1 MPKISL
7 ITLGCA
13 KNLVDSEV
21 MLGCLDSAGYQ
32 FTANLN
38 EADILIINTCGF
50 IQLARQEA
58 EHVIE
63 QGLKWKKKKSGRLLV
78 VVGCYVQRFSK
89 YLKVRYPQVDLWTGV
104 SSFDRIN
111 ELIRKNQDIPNHGTF
126 LLNHTTP
133 RVVTTGP
140 HWAYVKISEGCSH
153 GCSFCSIP
161 LIKGPYKS
169 RTIDSVVREVKNLAG
184 LGIKEINLISHDTT
198 YFGRDRKMSQGLIR
212 LIEKLLSVQ
221 GIEWIRILY
230 CYPEEIDEALLDLMT
245 EDKICRYLDLPFQ
258 HSSPAVLKKMG
269 RAMNGSRGLKLID
282 KIRKKVP
289 GVAIRTSLI
298 VGFPGEGKKE
308 FQELKDFVF
317 QARFEH
323 LGVFCYSS
331 ESGTR
336 AAELKDLITQIEKEK
351 RQREIML
358 IQQDISKKFY
368 ESFVGQELR
377 VLVDGS
383 DITITKPGLLAA
395 RAQFQAPEVDG
406 LVLIE
411 GWAKSRNRLR
421 PAFLKV
427 KIEEA
432 LTYDLVGKV
441 IND

>member
-21 MLGCLDSAGYQ
+21 MLGRLDSAGYQ
-32 FTANLN
+32 FTASLN

-50 IQLARQEA
+50 IQPARQEA
-58 EHVIE
+58 EQAIE

-104 SSFDRIN
+104 SSFDRID
-111 ELIRKNQDIPNHGTF
+111 ELIEKKQDILKQGAF

-140 HWAYVKISEGCSH
+140 HWTYVKISEGCSH
-153 GCSFCSIP
+153 RCSFCSIP
-161 LIKGPYKS
+161 LIKGSYKS
-169 RTIDSVVREVKNLAG
+169 RTINSVVQEVKNLAG
-184 LGIKEINLISHDTT
+184 LGIREINLVSHDTT
-198 YFGRDRKMSQGLIR
+198 YFGRDRRLTHGLIR
-212 LIEKLLSVQ
+212 LIERLLPIQ

-230 CYPEEIDEALLDLMT
+230 GYPEEIDGVLLDLMI

-258 HSSPAVLKKMG
+258 HASPAILKKMG
-269 RAMNGSRGLKLID
+269 RSMSGSRALKLID
-282 KIRKKVP
+282 RIRKKVP

-308 FQELKDFVF
+308 FQELEDFVF
-317 QARFEH
+317 RARFEH
-323 LGVFCYSS
+323 LGVFCYSP
-331 ESGTR
+331 EPGTR
-336 AAELKDLITQIEKEK
+336 ATILKDPIAQVEKEK
-351 RQREIML
+351 RRQELLL

-368 ESFVGQELR
+368 ESFAGQDLR
-377 VLVDGS
+377 VLVEGPDL
-383 DITITKPGLLAA
+383 TRPGLLAA

-406 LVLIE
+406 MTLIE
-411 GWAKSRNRLR
+411 GWSKAWNQLQ
-421 PAFLKV
+421 PAFLNI
-427 KIEEA
+427 KIERA

>member
-1 MPKISL
+1 
-7 ITLGCA
+7 
-13 KNLVDSEV
+13 
-21 MLGCLDSAGYQ
+21 
-32 FTANLN
+32 
-38 EADILIINTCGF
+38 
-50 IQLARQEA
+50 
-58 EHVIE
+58 
-63 QGLKWKKKKSGRLLV
+63 
-78 VVGCYVQRFSK
+78 
-89 YLKVRYPQVDLWTGV
+89 
-104 SSFDRIN
+104 
-111 ELIRKNQDIPNHGTF
+111 
-126 LLNHTTP
+126 
-133 RVVTTGP
+133 
-140 HWAYVKISEGCSH
+140 
-153 GCSFCSIP
+153 
-161 LIKGPYKS
+161 
-169 RTIDSVVREVKNLAG
+169 
-184 LGIKEINLISHDTT
+184 
-198 YFGRDRKMSQGLIR
+198 
-212 LIEKLLSVQ
+212 
-221 GIEWIRILY
+221 
-230 CYPEEIDEALLDLMT
+230 
-245 EDKICRYLDLPFQ
+245 
-258 HSSPAVLKKMG
+258 MG